1 MRKKKINHAK
11 KTVPSNRS
19 MPIDPMAI
27 QQMMQAQ
34 GGSEEAG
41 ETAPD
46 NEMSEGSPPM
56 PMRGMPP
63 MPVRS
68 MPSGRGGV
76 RKQNYKG
83 KNF

>member
-11 KTVPSNRS
+11 KTVSSNRS

-56 PMRGMPP
+56 PMRGMP
-63 MPVRS
+63 
-68 MPSGRGGV
+68 SGRGGI
-76 RKQNYKG
+76 RKKNYKG